1 MDPQSQQNIIELLF
15 LSLYQDDHL
24 SIDEDSMLQK
34 ALTALGWKEGSD
46 DGPSVSKAF
55 AAVRK
60 ANNSRQTRRRFWRK
74 EPGSSRKPGTPSRP
88 SNGWARCWPRMASI
102 RASPASS
109 KKPGNFS
116 FRRSRGPWKGSATS
130 VSSESIPFG
139 LRLRQEIAG

>member
-60 ANNSRQTRRRFWRK
+60 ANNCEADKATFLAERARLIKEAGDSFTAFEWLGKVLASDGLDSRESRFLEK
-74 EPGSSRKPGTPSRP
+74 
-88 SNGWARCWPRMASI
+88 ARELL
-102 RASPASS
+102 
-109 KKPGNFS
+109 F
-116 FRRSRGPWKGSATS
+116 
-130 VSSESIPFG
+130 
-139 LRLRQEIAG
+139 